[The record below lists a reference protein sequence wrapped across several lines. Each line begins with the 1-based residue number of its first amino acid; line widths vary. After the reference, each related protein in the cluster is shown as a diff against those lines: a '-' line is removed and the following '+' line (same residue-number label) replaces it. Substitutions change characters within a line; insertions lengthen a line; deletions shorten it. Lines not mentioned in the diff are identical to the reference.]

1 MLRKRILLSLL
12 CATVLLASLLN
23 TAVSPV
29 AKAALRPGDMENIIK
44 NSPEA
49 LVVEVVS
56 VKQSVKQDERF
67 DEFIK
72 RRRRRIT
79 VAAEVKV
86 LRVERSK
93 TRLKKDD
100 RIVIKYTIVHPDD
113 RAGMA
118 GGGHATIIEQGSVYE
133 ALVRFS
139 DRDRIYKPEAYSSS
153 FIQVHNGRGKTL
165 QSCSS

>member
-56 VKQSVKQDERF
+56 VKQSVKQDER
-67 DEFIK
+67 
-72 RRRRRIT
+72 
-79 VAAEVKV
+79 
-86 LRVERSK
+86 
-93 TRLKKDD
+93 
-100 RIVIKYTIVHPDD
+100 
-113 RAGMA
+113 
-118 GGGHATIIEQGSVYE
+118 
-133 ALVRFS
+133 AL
-139 DRDRIYKPEAYSSS
+139 
-153 FIQVHNGRGKTL
+153 QLL
-165 QSCSS
+165 QR